1 MALNLQEE
9 QLPQPPPPHPSGC
22 CSSVWPAQ
30 GQGQLPP
37 RSPEMINL
45 FSIPGRVW
53 FVEAGGSCGYV
64 NAVWVVSAL

>member
-1 MALNLQEE
+1 MALYLQEE

-22 CSSVWPAQ
+22 CSSGWPAQ
-30 GQGQLPP
+30 GQGQVPP

-53 FVEAGGSCGYV
+53 FVEAGGCCGYV
-64 NAVWVVSAL
+64 NAVWVVLAL